1 MGSHSPTMHLSSLPL
16 FLCLLVSASGTF
28 RNKEK
33 RGKEGGKK
41 EEGGGCFE
49 VYHTEEQLQY
59 NDVCE
64 QSFREVC
71 GTEYSQ
77 ECHDEPTTRLEEQC
91 ETNLVSEPVKVCT
104 PGEAHKVCHTT
115 NVESFREECST
126 SYTHQCERGARR
138 GRPSRGKQGKQG
150 KRGKRQL
157 LQAALF
163 ISALQQQNTGTTEAP
178 QEDRQP
184 RCFRVPHRNCH
195 QYPVSTPKEVCHT
208 EQDPAIC
215 HEEQKEK
222 TVKSCNHVEVPSSH
236 KVCKQVPHQ
245 ACHQEPYQSCHK
257 VSTTVPVKVA
267 RQVCL

>member
-1 MGSHSPTMHLSSLPL
+1 
-16 FLCLLVSASGTF
+16 V
-28 RNKEK
+28 
-33 RGKEGGKK
+33 KEGGKK

-59 NDVCE
+59 KDVCE

-71 GTEYSQ
+71 GTEYSE

-91 ETNLVSEPVKVCT
+91 DTSVVSEPVKVCT
-104 PGEAHKVCHTT
+104 PGEAHQVCHTT
-115 NVESFREECST
+115 QVESFREECST
-126 SYTHQCERGARR
+126 SFTRQCERGVRR
-138 GRPSRGKQGKQG
+138 GRPSRGKQG

-157 LQAALF
+157 LQAALL
-163 ISALQQQNTGTTEAP
+163 ISALQQQTTEAP
-178 QEDRQP
+178 QEPRRP
-184 RCFRVPHRNCH
+184 RCFRVPHRNCN

-222 TVKSCNHVEVPSSH
+222 TVRSCKPVEVPSTQ
-236 KVCKQVPHQ
+236 KVCHQVPHQ
-245 ACHQEPYQSCHK
+245 VCHQEPYQSCHK
-257 VSTTVPVKVA
+257 VPSTVPVKVA

>member
-1 MGSHSPTMHLSSLPL
+1 MGSHSPTMRLSSLPL

-33 RGKEGGKK
+33 RVKEGGKK

-59 NDVCE
+59 SDVCE

-77 ECHDEPTTRLEEQC
+77 ECHEEPTTRLEEQC
-91 ETNLVSEPVKVCT
+91 ETTVVSEPVKVCK

-126 SYTHQCERGARR
+126 SFTHQCERGSRR
-138 GRPSRGKQGKQG
+138 GRPSRKEKQG
-150 KRGKRQL
+150 KRGRRSPQL
-157 LQAALF
+157 LQAALL
-163 ISALQQQNTGTTEAP
+163 ISALQQQETTEAP
-178 QEDRQP
+178 QEPRRP
-184 RCFRVPHRNCH
+184 RCFRVPHRNCN
-195 QYPVSTPKEVCHT
+195 QYPVSTPRKVCH
-208 EQDPAIC
+208 
-215 HEEQKEK
+215 
-222 TVKSCNHVEVPSSH
+222 
-236 KVCKQVPHQ
+236 QVPHQ

-257 VSTTVPVKVA
+257 VPSPV
-267 RQVCL
+267 

>member
-1 MGSHSPTMHLSSLPL
+1 MGTSHSPTMRLSSLPL

-33 RGKEGGKK
+33 RVKEGGKK

-59 NDVCE
+59 SDLCE

-77 ECHDEPTTRLEEQC
+77 ECHDEPTTRLED
-91 ETNLVSEPVKVCT
+91 
-104 PGEAHKVCHTT
+104 
-115 NVESFREECST
+115 
-126 SYTHQCERGARR
+126 QCERGARR
-138 GRPSRGKQGKQG
+138 GRPSRKQKQGKEG
-150 KRGKRQL
+150 KQRGKRSPQL
-157 LQAALF
+157 LQAALL
-163 ISALQQQNTGTTEAP
+163 ISALQQQQTTEAP
-178 QEDRQP
+178 QEPRQP
-184 RCFRVPHRNCH
+184 RCFRVPHRNCN

-208 EQDPAIC
+208 EQDPAVC

-222 TVKSCNHVEVPSSH
+222 TVRSCKPVEVPSSH
-236 KVCKQVPHQ
+236 KVCQQVPHR
-245 ACHQEPYQSCHK
+245 ACRQEPYQSCRK
-257 VSTTVPVKVA
+257 VPTTVPVKVP

>member
-1 MGSHSPTMHLSSLPL
+1 MGTSHSPTMRLSSLPL
-16 FLCLLVSASGTF
+16 FLCLLVCVSGTF

-33 RGKEGGKK
+33 RVKEGGKK

-49 VYHTEEQLQY
+49 VYHTEEQVQY
-59 NDVCE
+59 RDVCE
-64 QSFREVC
+64 QSSREVC

-91 ETNLVSEPVKVCT
+91 ETSVVSEPVKVCT
-104 PGEAHKVCHTT
+104 PGEAHKVCQTT

-126 SYTHQCERGARR
+126 SFTTQCERGGRR
-138 GRPSRGKQGKQG
+138 GRPSRKEKQG
-150 KRGKRQL
+150 KRGKRAPQL
-157 LQAALF
+157 LQAALL
-163 ISALQQQNTGTTEAP
+163 ISALQQQEPNEEP
-178 QEDRQP
+178 QEPRRP

-195 QYPVSTPKEVCHT
+195 QFPVSTPREVCHT

-222 TVKSCNHVEVPSSH
+222 TVRSCKPVEVPSSH
-236 KVCKQVPHQ
+236 KGCKQVPHR
-245 ACHQEPYQSCHK
+245 ACHQEPYQSCRK
-257 VSTTVPVKVA
+257 VPSTVPVKVP